1 MQNDF
6 TRQLILK
13 IVCLTLF
20 ENEDINRD
28 KLYFS
33 KDFIREKRPI
43 IDSNRFPNLWIR
55 VNTVQAL
62 FDLGQEN
69 RDLLKSFYLDNL
81 SILRNLLI
89 FHKYDLNPSDQKI
102 TEYLDILLDRFYND
116 EVAEVILI
124 ACICDKLEDLTA
136 ISDEDIQKGYITKED
151 FIELIDF
158 YMS

>member
-20 ENEDINRD
+20 ENEDINKD

-33 KDFIREKRPI
+33 KDFIQEKSPKI
-43 IDSNRFPNLWIR
+43 NSNRFPNLWIR

-62 FDLGQEN
+62 FDLRQEK
-69 RDLLKSFYLDNL
+69 RDLLSAFYLDNL
-81 SILRNLLI
+81 SILRNLMI
-89 FHKYDLNPSDQKI
+89 FYKIDLDPSDQKI
-102 TEYLDILLDRFYND
+102 TDYLDFLLDRFYMED
-116 EVAEVILI
+116 IAEVILI

-136 ISDEDIQKGYITKED
+136 ISDEEIQAGYITKEE
-151 FIELIDF
+151 FNELIEF
-158 YMS
+158 YLS